1 MLFRSPQILLLDEP
15 AGGLGA
21 PDIEWMNSLI
31 HNLASHSA
39 IILVEHH
46 MDVVMNVCDRLYVLN
61 FGEVIASGKVETVRE
76 DPAVIAAYLGVSQ

>member
-1 MLFRSPQILLLDEP
+1 
-15 AGGLGA
+15 
-21 PDIEWMNSLI
+21 
-31 HNLASHSA
+31 
-39 IILVEHH
+39 